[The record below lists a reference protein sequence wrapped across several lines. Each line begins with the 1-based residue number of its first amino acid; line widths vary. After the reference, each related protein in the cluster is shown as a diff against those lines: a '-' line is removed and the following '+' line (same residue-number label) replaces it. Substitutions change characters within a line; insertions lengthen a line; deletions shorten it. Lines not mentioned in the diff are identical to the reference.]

1 MLPVFNQDEAYV
13 FGDAVQQYR
22 KIFDHAVAEESAARE
37 IEALLAE
44 QLSPAAAR
52 LLTGYV
58 NARRDARRACYTQ
71 YMAAVRVE
79 AATPSITAEYQVAYL
94 VSPPDATTALAA

>member
-1 MLPVFNQDEAYV
+1 
-13 FGDAVQQYR
+13 
-22 KIFDHAVAEESAARE
+22 
-37 IEALLAE
+37 
-44 QLSPAAAR
+44 

-58 NARRDARRACYTQ
+58 NARRDARRACYEQ

-79 AATPSITAEYQVAYL
+79 AATPSLTADYSVAYI